1 MTIVFIKP
9 KDQKYCI
16 AVFSA
21 QYGNFKLMRV
31 SFKDS
36 VNECAGYINS
46 LGEIERAYFDG
57 TVYCQ
62 RGIELREMTED
73 GGGVWIY
80 KNKDNIH
87 DRIAAQQE
95 WISANMKFDNESMKK
110 DADYSRFVRLMVEY
124 GENRERDTIAAELM
138 ADAARCFSRIR
149 E

>member
-1 MTIVFIKP
+1 MNVQDISIRLARLKEHILTV
-9 KDQKYCI
+9 
-16 AVFSA
+16 
-21 QYGNFKLMRV
+21 
-31 SFKDS
+31 
-36 VNECAGYINS
+36 
-46 LGEIERAYFDG
+46 